1 MLILGSVDQN
11 DDNRRPTMRVRQRIV
26 RPSCSTKNG
35 DQQLRWRC
43 AVTSLGANGPA
54 LPTQSCPSS
63 RCPLPT
69 IIVLERSSARQ
80 DRRQGSPRDARNLPR
95 RSKSRQGAFWAMRV
109 SPHQDFCRRCAPVD
123 CVTPSHPGRARRS
136 ASELQVMSPRLRQ
149 PRGSET
155 ATPLHAEPCGLP
167 C

>member
-1 MLILGSVDQN
+1 MDLSINN

-80 DRRQGSPRDARNLPR
+80 DRRQGSPRDARSLPR

-136 ASELQVMSPRLRQ
+136 ASELQVMNPRLRQ